1 MLPSRTWQEM
11 QSLTNSWQLF
21 FKVLISFVFES
32 PFRRFGVLNIE
43 KLFCLMG
50 SYKLSSFSINLLL
63 RNAWN
68 CSFPILSIMEIVSI
82 TWWPTI
88 SRESETVTSCDSS
101 VNGLCRISQI
111 HQQSY
116 GTCFWNCCCLLDVC
130 SWWLV
135 ISLVSSR
142 LNGKKD
148 SNSLMQRATSGP
160 HTIHLNSSVES
171 SANPIAP

>member
-1 MLPSRTWQEM
+1 MTEKSSMLPSRIWQEM

-101 VNGLCRISQI
+101 VNGLPHFSNTSTKLWYVLLKLLLFAGCLFMVTCDFASFLQI
-111 HQQSY
+111 K
-116 GTCFWNCCCLLDVC
+116 
-130 SWWLV
+130 
-135 ISLVSSR
+135 R
-142 LNGKKD
+142 
-148 SNSLMQRATSGP
+148 
-160 HTIHLNSSVES
+160 
-171 SANPIAP
+171 